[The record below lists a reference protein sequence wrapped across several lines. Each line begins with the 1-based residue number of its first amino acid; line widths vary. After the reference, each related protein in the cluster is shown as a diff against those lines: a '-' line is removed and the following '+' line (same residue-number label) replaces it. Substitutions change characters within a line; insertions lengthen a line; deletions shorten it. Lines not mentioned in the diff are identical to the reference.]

1 MSFLYWT
8 ASFFNPKAKLFV
20 RGREKQRKEFV
31 EVFKDRP
38 AHIIWIHAASL
49 GEFEQGRPVIES
61 LKDQLPDYKILLTF
75 FSPSGYEVRK
85 NYPHADWVFYL
96 PWDTKKNAEKWVQKV
111 NPSLAIFIKYEFW
124 LNYSHE
130 LAKKKIPLISISS
143 IFRENQLFFKTYGGF
158 YRAILAN
165 FSHFFV
171 QNTISKELLK
181 SIGTT
186 NVTIT
191 GDTRLDRV
199 YEVSKNPR
207 EIGQA
212 SAFKGSQ
219 KVMVVGSCWEE
230 DFNVLA
236 PFINEQKDQL
246 KFIIAPHELTENF
259 FKQIEDSISGKVIRF
274 SNVTNAIELE
284 PYQVL
289 IIDNIGML
297 SQLYQYGEFAYIGG
311 GFGKGIHNILEA
323 AAFGVPIFFGN
334 KNYSRFQ
341 EANNLIA
348 QGGAFGI
355 GSYTELRKEYE
366 HLILFPESFLL
377 ACEVN
382 RQYVADNI
390 GATEKI
396 VNYCKKMLL

>member
-1 MSFLYWT
+1 M
-8 ASFFNPKAKLFV
+8 ASFFHPKATLFV
-20 RGREKQRKEFV
+20 SGRKNQEREVNTAFKNSEEK
-31 EVFKDRP
+31 
-38 AHIIWIHAASL
+38 IIWVHAASL
-49 GEFEQGRPVIES
+49 GEFEQGRPVIER
-61 LKDQLPDYKILLTF
+61 LKDQLPNHKILLTF

-85 NYPHADWVFYL
+85 NYAHADWVFYL
-96 PWDTKKNAEKWVQKV
+96 PWDTPANARNWVNTV
-111 NPSLAIFIKYEFW
+111 NPSFAIFIKYEFW
-124 LNYSHE
+124 FYYSNE
-130 LAKKKIPLISISS
+130 LTKKKIPLISISS
-143 IFRENQLFFKTYGGF
+143 IFRENQLFFKKYGGF
-158 YRAILAN
+158 YRTILAN

-181 SIGTT
+181 SIGIT

-207 EIGQA
+207 EIWQA

-230 DFNVLA
+230 DFNVLV

-259 FKQIEDSISGKVIRF
+259 LNQIENSVSGKVIRF

-297 SQLYQYGEFAYIGG
+297 SQLYQYGEFAYVGG

-341 EANNLIA
+341 EANDLIA

-366 HLILFPESFLL
+366 HFVLFPESFLL

-396 VNYCKKMLL
+396 VNYCKKMLR